1 MLQTKSRGF
10 LFDEVKLTTPEM
22 NAFDIS
28 HERRLTCRA
37 GELNVS
43 DIIETMPAD
52 YFEIQNQI
60 LCRPNPMIAPVMQ
73 RISLY
78 QHYFFVPNRIV
89 WEHWK
94 DFISRGDGKVKF
106 KDAANY
112 VPPEP
117 PYITASE
124 LLELS
129 STTLP
134 NGVKVTP
141 RLANQMRIPL
151 MSADTSLDGIKI
163 SILPF
168 VAFALIYNEY
178 YRDEN
183 LIEEIGIENIQD
195 LDGHLD
201 ISNTEVRAT
210 LVDIFKTHFRCWEK
224 DYFTSALPEPQ
235 RGPDVLL
242 PLSFSGDMLLK
253 TDLDPMTLQPDV
265 TEVRPLDGAFGQG
278 SEDAIRAFNENKYSV
293 RSNFPGFGVDSNG
306 YVVGEKY
313 RMHTGDVYTPS
324 TDKLTPTGVSVWSTD
339 LKNQF
344 VRYGVND
351 FAQGAVNSYNQLYAN
366 SPWLSSQGRFRVFG
380 DTSSISVSSATI
392 VEVRRAFA
400 LQRWFEKAARV
411 GSRYTETIKGFFN
424 VDVGDDTLQRPQF
437 IGGFSSPI
445 TISEVLQTSESTQNS
460 PQGNFS
466 GHGLSALESETITY
480 TCREHGFIISVLSVL
495 PRTSYNQGLPRYFS
509 RTTWLDYPW
518 QEFALIG
525 EQEVRSKELY
535 LQNPV
540 KVTNGSVTPRVGNSN
555 PDEIFG
561 YQSRYSEYKYIS
573 DDVCG
578 DFAFNLDYWHLNRNF
593 QSRPELSQAFVEAHA
608 SDRIFAVS
616 QLEYDEQREN
626 DVIGEDDYLVD
637 IWFDVKVMR
646 ALPLYSDPAM

>member
-1 MLQTKSRGF
+1 MLKTKSRGF

-151 MSADTSLDGIKI
+151 MSADTSLDEIKI

-210 LVDIFKTHFRCWEK
+210 LIDIFKTHFRCWEK

-242 PLSFSGDMLLK
+242 PLSISGD
-253 TDLDPMTLQPDV
+253 LQLSSDIPEAANTSYQFPGLSQPPSNPPDKYYLNSV
-265 TEVRPLDGAFGQG
+265 PALAKLDGSLGIAMTTPQQGLLVGDGFGTH
-278 SEDAIRAFNENKYSV
+278 DARNVVDNYNSQTSSYNSIFCKPDGTVETNRQYYASGATSAVFRS
-293 RSNFPGFGVDSNG
+293 SNFYPLTVDG
-306 YVVGEKY
+306 
-313 RMHTGDVYTPS
+313 
-324 TDKLTPTGVSVWSTD
+324 
-339 LKNQF
+339 
-344 VRYGVND
+344 
-351 FAQGAVNSYNQLYAN
+351 
-366 SPWLSSQGRFRVFG
+366 SSLR
-380 DTSSISVSSATI
+380 VSSATI

-509 RTTWLDYPW
+509 RSTWLDYPW
-518 QEFALIG
+518 QEFALVG

-540 KVTNGSVTPRVGNSN
+540 KVTDGSVTPRVGNSN

>member
-1 MLQTKSRGF
+1 MLKTKSRGF

-129 STTLP
+129 STTLS

-151 MSADTSLDGIKI
+151 MSADTSLDEIKI

-201 ISNTEVRAT
+201 ISNLEVRAT

-242 PLSFSGDMLLK
+242 PLSVSGDLNLK
-253 TDLDPMTLQPDV
+253 TNLDPMTPVTPAASSNADV
-265 TEVRPLDGAFGQG
+265 NAVFNQYYDSPL
-278 SEDAIRAFNENKYSV
+278 
-293 RSNFPGFGVDSNG
+293 RSNLPGFGVDSNG
-306 YVVGEKY
+306 NVVIEKY
-313 RMHTGDVYTPS
+313 RASTGAFVANKPTGDLYFNEIPISVSETTASNPWFRFG
-324 TDKLTPTGVSVWSTD
+324 PTQEAYRGSSEVAGQTITEAS
-339 LKNQF
+339 
-344 VRYGVND
+344 
-351 FAQGAVNSYNQLYAN
+351 
-366 SPWLSSQGRFRVFG
+366 SPWFKSAGTARVYGDVSSLN
-380 DTSSISVSSATI
+380 VSSATI

-540 KVTNGSVTPRVGNSN
+540 KVTDGSVTPRVGNSN

>member
-129 STTLP
+129 STTLS

-151 MSADTSLDGIKI
+151 MSADTSLDEIKI

-242 PLSFSGDMLLK
+242 PLSISGDLNLK
-253 TDLDPMTLQPDV
+253 TNLDPMSPVTPAATSNADV
-265 TEVRPLDGAFGQG
+265 NAV
-278 SEDAIRAFNENKYSV
+278 FNEYYNSPL
-293 RSNFPGFGVDSNG
+293 RSNLPGFGVDSNG
-306 YVVGEKY
+306 NVVIEKY
-313 RMHTGDVYTPS
+313 RASTGGYVAHKPTGDLYYNEIPIS
-324 TDKLTPTGVSVWSTD
+324 VSQSVAS
-339 LKNQF
+339 
-344 VRYGVND
+344 
-351 FAQGAVNSYNQLYAN
+351 
-366 SPWLSSQGRFRVFG
+366 SPWFRFGPTQEAYEGSSEVAGTSIMDASSPWFKSAGTARVYG
-380 DTSSISVSSATI
+380 DASSLNVSSATI

-540 KVTNGSVTPRVGNSN
+540 KVTDGSVTPRVGNSN